1 MALPLSRPARLA
13 VFASG
18 RGSNLQAL
26 LHAFPPGGGAAEVAL
41 VVSDKA
47 DALALQRARAQGCP
61 AIHIPFG
68 HDREGFER
76 RALEQLEAHRIDLVC
91 LAGFMRLLSADF
103 VARLAGR
110 IVNIHPSLLPA
121 FPGLHAPAQAL
132 AAGVAET
139 GCTVHFVDAGV
150 DTGPVIAQARVP
162 ILPGDTV
169 ESLSA
174 RIREAEHRLYPETVR
189 RLVRGEARFPL
200 EVKA

>member
-1 MALPLSRPARLA
+1 MR
-13 VFASG
+13 
-18 RGSNLQAL
+18 
-26 LHAFPPGGGAAEVAL
+26 AFPPGDETAEVTL

-47 DALALQRARAQGCP
+47 NALALQRARAQGCP

-103 VARLAGR
+103 VTRLAGR
-110 IVNIHPSLLPA
+110 IVNVHPSLLPA
-121 FPGLHAPAQAL
+121 FSGLHAPAQAL

-150 DTGPVIAQARVP
+150 DTGPIIAQATVP
-162 ILPGDTV
+162 VRPGDTV

-174 RIREAEHRLYPETVR
+174 RIREVEHRLYPETVR
-189 RLVRGEARFPL
+189 RLVRGEIRFPL
-200 EVKA
+200 EATA